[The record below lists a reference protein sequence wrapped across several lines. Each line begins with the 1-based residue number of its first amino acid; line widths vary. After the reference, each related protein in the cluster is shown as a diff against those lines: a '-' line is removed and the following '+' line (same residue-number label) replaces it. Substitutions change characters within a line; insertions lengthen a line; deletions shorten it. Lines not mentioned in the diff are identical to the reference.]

1 MLRIPI
7 PVALA
12 VLIVAGAATVYF
24 YVSVVQNPVQGAWSD
39 QGDTTTYTY
48 TVPAGG
54 WVFLGTFGG
63 SSITVSSNVTIDFR
77 ADVFTAQAWATPAL
91 PEGRWAIEDLY
102 LVVNPD
108 ATYSL
113 GQWAWAETCTG
124 ASAMQ
129 LSNGM
134 YMYYPNY
141 TAPGATCS
149 RQWPPARYTIDTD
162 GNFCA
167 YDSHCWPS
175 SKYRISLNGIT
186 SYNIKPPVLKRTEG
200 RGTTVYYIYLRPV
213 YGIWVRP
220 SANASITVTIKP

>member
-24 YVSVVQNPVQGAWSD
+24 YVSVIQNPVQGAWSD
-39 QGDTTTYTY
+39 QAPDTVFTY

-63 SSITVSSNVTIDFR
+63 SSITVSSNVTIDLR
-77 ADVFTAQAWATPAL
+77 ADAFTAQAWATPAL
-91 PEGRWAIEDLY
+91 PADKWAVEDLY

-108 ATYSL
+108 NTYSL
-113 GQWAWAETCTG
+113 GQTAWGETCTG
-124 ASAMQ
+124 ASATQ

-141 TAPGATCS
+141 TAPGATCAN
-149 RQWPPARYTIDTD
+149 QWPPASYTIDD
-162 GNFCA
+162 KGWFCA
-167 YDSHCWPS
+167 YGLCWPS
-175 SKYRISLNGIT
+175 SRYGISLDGIT
-186 SYNIKPPVLKRTEG
+186 SYNIKPPVLKLTEG
-200 RGTTVYYIYLRPV
+200 RGPTVYYIYLRPA

-220 SANASITVTIKP
+220 SANASITVTVKP